1 MYTVKVALH
10 GYVSVIDE
18 DISNGISYYCGHD
31 GNNFSN
37 WNSGLIKFKVATY
50 SVGCGI
56 AQSGATMPYRSD
68 GVDLTAKSDYPAKTK
83 LIIPLAAYNGNKF
96 AIPAITSNRY
106 LNLNGDNLT
115 YTCVVAYLYTE

>member
-1 MYTVKVALH
+1 
-10 GYVSVIDE
+10 
-18 DISNGISYYCGHD
+18 
-31 GNNFSN
+31 
-37 WNSGLIKFKVATY
+37 
-50 SVGCGI
+50 
-56 AQSGATMPYRSD
+56 MPYRSD